1 MSEIEGAKKALQSV
15 IGAVKGL
22 EGVTEGERRSLLART
37 QSAYNVVV
45 QNEKKIWLKTS
56 LGKAIVNDLNSSLVT
71 LLKAVEKFKD
81 SAELEAALAS
91 VEAQTRR
98 IEEETRRR
106 SMVVT

>member
-1 MSEIEGAKKALQSV
+1 MSEIEGVKKALQSV

-56 LGKAIVNDLNSSLVT
+56 LGKAIVNDLSSSLVT

-81 SAELEAALAS
+81 PAELEAALAS
-91 VEAQTRR
+91 VETQTRR

>member
-15 IGAVKGL
+15 IEAAQGL
-22 EGVTEGERRSLLART
+22 EGVTEEKRRSLLARA
-37 QSAYNVVV
+37 QSAYNIVV

-71 LLKAVEKFKD
+71 LLKVVEKFKD
-81 SAELEAALAS
+81 SVELETVVAG

-98 IEEETRRR
+98 IEEESRRR